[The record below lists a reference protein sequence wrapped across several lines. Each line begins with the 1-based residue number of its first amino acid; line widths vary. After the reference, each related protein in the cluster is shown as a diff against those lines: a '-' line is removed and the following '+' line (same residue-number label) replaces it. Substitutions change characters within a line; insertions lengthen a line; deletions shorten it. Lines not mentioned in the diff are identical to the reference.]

1 MLIVISTI
9 NMLEIHQIKIK
20 INFLN
25 GDLKKKR
32 SRWNNPSGLLLERR
46 K

>member
-1 MLIVISTI
+1 MLIIISTI
-9 NMLEIHQIKIK
+9 NMLEIHQINIK

-25 GDLKKKR
+25 GDLKKR
-32 SRWNNPSGLLLERR
+32 STWSNSSDLLLERR